1 MKMKQQTLELSYLS
15 KTSTSFLELKLVQN
29 YVEIVLSNWPRIT
42 ELQLACYVIEYAT
55 VLHFPFLIPQ

>member
-29 YVEIVLSNWPRIT
+29 YVEIVLSN
-42 ELQLACYVIEYAT
+42 
-55 VLHFPFLIPQ
+55 